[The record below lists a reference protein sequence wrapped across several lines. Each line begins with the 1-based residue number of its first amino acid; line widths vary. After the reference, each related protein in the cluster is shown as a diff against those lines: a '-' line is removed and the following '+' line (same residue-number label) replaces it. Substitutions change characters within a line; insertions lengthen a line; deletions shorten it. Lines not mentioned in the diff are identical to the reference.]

1 MELCRIC
8 DPFEL
13 LSVKDKVYP
22 LFEKYYEKA
31 KKYLKNL
38 ETPDVA
44 WQNCTANAIY
54 PDYYLYLIRENDE
67 FIGYYVGCLLRMPRF
82 FILYTRDYYI
92 PNKGI
97 EFAKVLKQIM
107 TVIGADEVWGE
118 VPENHIEIYKKALKK
133 ATVKKVNMV
142 RIKL

>member
-67 FIGYYVGCLLRMPRF
+67 FIGYYVGHILRFPRF
-82 FILYTRDYYI
+82 TVLYTIDYYI
-92 PNKGI
+92 PNRGM
-97 EFAKVLKQIM
+97 EFWELMKQVKQILGFED
-107 TVIGADEVWGE
+107 IWG
-118 VPENHIEIYKKALKK
+118 VVTDKIFNAYKRSLKD
-133 ATVKKVNMV
+133 ATVEKIQMV